1 MQLCSSLFSG
11 LVIELVEETGLG
23 GNVWKNDIS
32 RFIFKHENNDI
43 PGYQENQKNTKRRDE
58 LEIVISPME
67 IRTFIIKYRF

>member
-43 PGYQENQKNTKRRDE
+43 PGYQENQKNKDNGE
-58 LEIVISPME
+58 NQEN
-67 IRTFIIKYRF
+67 